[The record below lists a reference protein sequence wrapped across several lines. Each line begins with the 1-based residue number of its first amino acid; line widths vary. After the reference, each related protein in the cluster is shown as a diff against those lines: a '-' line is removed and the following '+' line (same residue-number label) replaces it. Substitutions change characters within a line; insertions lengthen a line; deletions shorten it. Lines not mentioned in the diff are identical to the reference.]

1 MRPLAERSRVLRPS
15 TSFVAKVVA
24 KHGWSVDNDTSD
36 RAPTRPQIRVQGGPI
51 GVWPQRPPVSLRHFF
66 VSAMPICQ
74 RTRSAR
80 EVQSLATRPSLLGPR
95 YPALARSL
103 PIDDRAS
110 GAALTP
116 YCQLGRPVRARRW
129 VEAGAIFTASV
140 PMIEAGFPV
149 LPATPGKA
157 REGKPNSQRSG
168 TCRCAHRGNFL
179 LLAEFGLIFA
189 LALAQ
194 MACRLIDL
202 AAS

>member
-1 MRPLAERSRVLRPS
+1 MGGAWITTQAIGPPPAPKSVFRVGRSESGRSVLPCRCGIFLSRQCP
-15 TSFVAKVVA
+15 
-24 KHGWSVDNDTSD
+24 
-36 RAPTRPQIRVQGGPI
+36 
-51 GVWPQRPPVSLRHFF
+51 F
-66 VSAMPICQ
+66 VSAPGALERCS
-74 RTRSAR
+74 R
-80 EVQSLATRPSLLGPR
+80 SLLGPR

-149 LPATPGKA
+149 LPAKLGKA

-168 TCRCAHRGNFL
+168 TWRCAHRGNFL

-202 AAS
+202 VAS

>member
-1 MRPLAERSRVLRPS
+1 MGGAWITTRAIGPDPPPNPCPGWADRSLAAASSRVAAAFFCLGNAHLSAHQERSRGAVPRYSAL
-15 TSFVAKVVA
+15 
-24 KHGWSVDNDTSD
+24 
-36 RAPTRPQIRVQGGPI
+36 
-51 GVWPQRPPVSLRHFF
+51 VS
-66 VSAMPICQ
+66 
-74 RTRSAR
+74 
-80 EVQSLATRPSLLGPR
+80 RPSLPGPR
-95 YPALARSL
+95 YPTLARSL

-129 VEAGAIFTASV
+129 VEAGAISAASV
-140 PMIEAGFPV
+140 PMIEAGSPV

>member
-1 MRPLAERSRVLRPS
+1 M
-15 TSFVAKVVA
+15 
-24 KHGWSVDNDTSD
+24 
-36 RAPTRPQIRVQGGPI
+36 
-51 GVWPQRPPVSLRHFF
+51 
-66 VSAMPICQ
+66 
-74 RTRSAR
+74 
-80 EVQSLATRPSLLGPR
+80 QSLATRPSLPGPP

-140 PMIEAGFPV
+140 PMIEAGSPV

-194 MACRLIDL
+194 MAYRLIDL

>member
-24 KHGWSVDNDTSD
+24 KYGRSVDNDTSD

-51 GVWPQRPPVSLRHFF
+51 GVWPQRPPMSLRHFLSRQCPF
-66 VSAMPICQ
+66 VSAPGALERC
-74 RTRSAR
+74 
-80 EVQSLATRPSLLGPR
+80 RPSLLGPR

-103 PIDDRAS
+103 PIYDRAS

-140 PMIEAGFPV
+140 PMIEAGSPV

-179 LLAEFGLIFA
+179 LLAEFGLIFV